1 MLRKFPTYFQNG
13 GWTSRLN
20 ISNIVAKNDEHIILW
35 IPTEALPIFNPSDRL
50 PVTGR
55 LIGGWMQG
63 ERCWYRNIGFCV
75 MRNLLEKKVII
86 PMNHFKRTE
95 MLLTLPEVYEDSLKK
110 WWRQMYGT
118 SKPIDLF
125 CLQVFEVEQ
134 QRKRLPIYKHRL
146 AILHAAPWPLPMKIV
161 ASARGRFSCWG
172 RDPPCSG
179 LMRGNRPGVFVNRTK
194 KR

>member
-1 MLRKFPTYFQNG
+1 MLRKKQPIFKNG

-20 ISNIVAKNDEHIILW
+20 IAKIVAKNDEHIILG

-63 ERCWYRNIGFCV
+63 ERCWYRNIGLGV
-75 MRNLLEKKVII
+75 MRNLLEEKVII

-110 WWRQMYGT
+110 
-118 SKPIDLF
+118 
-125 CLQVFEVEQ
+125 
-134 QRKRLPIYKHRL
+134 
-146 AILHAAPWPLPMKIV
+146 
-161 ASARGRFSCWG
+161 
-172 RDPPCSG
+172 
-179 LMRGNRPGVFVNRTK
+179 
-194 KR
+194 